1 LCAGSLFEVFEKALG
16 KTEMNL
22 PRKEKEKLKEEI
34 VAGLSE
40 FPEVQRV
47 IVFGSFV
54 TSDDPNDLDI
64 AVFQNS
70 DESYY
75 PLAMKYRRTLR
86 SVAKRIPLDVIP
98 ICRSPVED
106 PFLKEIQRGELL
118 YER

>member
-1 LCAGSLFEVFEKALG
+1 
-16 KTEMNL
+16 MNL
-22 PRKEKEKLKEEI
+22 QRETKEKLKKEI
-34 VAGLSE
+34 VAGLAE

-47 IVFGSFV
+47 VVFGSFV
-54 TSDDPNDLDI
+54 TSDDPHDLDI
-64 AVFQNS
+64 AVFQDS

-98 ICRSPVED
+98 IRRSPKEGT
-106 PFLKEIQRGELL
+106 FMQEIQKGEVL